1 MRRISY
7 GELLRIIVQNLEN
20 HYFQFDKFTIE
31 YEQYKI
37 SYDLRDSVLYYRSL
51 DSNLVVDSYCYFFE
65 YAEGEFY
72 YIRDN
77 CETIPVPQTKED
89 WFMFAIENE
98 QTKEDFDNLM
108 KIHDYVKNIR

>member
-7 GELLRIIVQNLEN
+7 GELLRIIVQNLDN
-20 HYFQFDKFTIE
+20 HYYQFDKFTIE
-31 YEQYKI
+31 YDQYKI
-37 SYDLRDSVLYYRSL
+37 SYDLRDSVLYYRYQ
-51 DSNLVVDSYCYFFE
+51 NTVVDSFCYFFE

-77 CETIPVPQTKED
+77 CQTIPVPQTKED

-98 QTKEDFDNLM
+98 QTKEDFDNLI
-108 KIHDYVKNIR
+108 KIHEYAKNIK